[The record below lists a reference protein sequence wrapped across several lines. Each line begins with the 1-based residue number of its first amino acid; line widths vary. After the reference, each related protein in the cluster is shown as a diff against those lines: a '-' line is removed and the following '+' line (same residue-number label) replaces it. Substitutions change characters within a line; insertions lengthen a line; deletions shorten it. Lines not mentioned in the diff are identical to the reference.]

1 MENDI
6 NIDPIP
12 LTVEE
17 FAIAGDMDG
26 KPCPPF
32 GSLHVRVRQ
41 QIVADGLDR
50 PLDWES
56 AGYDMPP
63 LEWHQKLKK
72 TREARESGDEDK
84 IKGAPLIFDC
94 RNDYETSVGVFE
106 GAETLDTQN
115 FRDSWGVLK
124 NKLKDKPKD
133 TPIMTYCTGGI
144 RCVKVGAY
152 LTQEMGFTNVS
163 RLAGGI
169 IAYDRTLND
178 KAPDEEPMF
187 KGTNYVFDGRVGRQ
201 ITDDALGDCMTC
213 GGKTNLLSNC
223 MNSNCHKR
231 MIQCDNCRDSYSGT
245 CSEVCKNR
253 VINSQSSFY
262 ERKATK
268 NEVKYENLDDYAL
281 GYSTPPSDL
290 YEEIKKNTAE
300 FMGSGYHMISDTAQG
315 RLLCNLASISREGR
329 ILEIGGFTGYATCC
343 FLEGAANAAD
353 AIDNT
358 DSPGNRE
365 RGAFVMSLERDGR
378 AIDIAASH
386 LDVMTSVGLGQDG
399 AEKAA
404 GIRGEGPGI
413 PVIESDSI
421 LFEYKN
427 AGCELIRVTD
437 ALAYVE
443 AIASGIES
451 ENTRPFDIVFID
463 ADKTRFL
470 QYVEACLSS
479 DRVLKTGGIMIVDN
493 VLWKGIVLD
502 VNNGTV
508 NISNDSSDAQ
518 EVKKSRRAR
527 KLANAVHDF
536 NSAIVNDS
544 RVEVVMLNMRD
555 GLSII
560 RKKKE

>member
-386 LDVMTSVGLGQDG
+386 LDVMTSVGLGHDG

>member
-12 LTVEE
+12 LTVQE

-178 KAPDEEPMF
+178 KAPEEEPMF

-290 YEEIKKNTAE
+290 YEEIKNNTAE

-358 DSPGNRE
+358 GSPGNRE